1 METFIFIHGS
11 SAGQCSLT
19 IDAASAKLCDEI
31 GRYYFEGREN
41 RQMMGIEGAA
51 MFAELYQSSNNQTY
65 CLYSYVINAC
75 LGPAPD
81 LRAGNYFA
89 LTIALKGGY
98 CKETGKVYNL
108 LSTAYKQIFSG
119 RIIEDSM
126 SYGGKTY
133 RYVYKV
139 PQLQSIAKSIE
150 KPLGQILEFFNRD
163 CEPYCTPLSTSTH
176 LPLPWNGGPLTAK
189 KGNNVVRLP
198 WNGIGV
204 HPDECDSREAISHL
218 LSDGRIVVHE
228 KAEKYA
234 DRLRRIMNEKQ
245 QLASQVDSLQQQL
258 ETVKQQHAQQV
269 ASAAAANKAAAL
281 AETDRLKKENRI
293 LQDKLDTYN
302 GLINQLSKYQRAT
315 QNNITHAVRDFNTEA
330 SRPKTWTRWLK
341 AVMLMLI
348 LLISIVCLI
357 FNILFFR
364 NMPQRGNTPPRQEQP
379 IAATTDSV
387 DTTQLGVAVNPTSEN
402 PDATNTTTSSF
413 LSDYG
418 TNGSSSATETA
429 QKPDYGLKI
438 LDENSNEITT
448 VMPGQRIKAK
458 VSNIKDGCN
467 FHFSQCKKDGNEV
480 NPIWVKVDSTASG
493 RVIVSYGPSVSTER
507 QKKSLK
513 VQP

>member
-51 MFAELYQSSNNQTY
+51 MFAELYRSSNNQTY

-119 RIIEDSM
+119 RVIEDSM

-139 PQLQSIAKSIE
+139 PQLQSIAKSIG

-163 CEPYCTPLSTSTH
+163 CEPYCTPLSTSSH

-198 WNGIGV
+198 WNGISI
-204 HPDECDSREAISHL
+204 HPDECDSSEAISHL
-218 LSDGRIVVHE
+218 LSDGRIVKECCKPYHHNDE
-228 KAEKYA
+228 
-234 DRLRRIMNEKQ
+234 Q
-245 QLASQVDSLQQQL
+245 WQL
-258 ETVKQQHAQQV
+258 
-269 ASAAAANKAAAL
+269 
-281 AETDRLKKENRI
+281 
-293 LQDKLDTYN
+293 
-302 GLINQLSKYQRAT
+302 
-315 QNNITHAVRDFNTEA
+315 
-330 SRPKTWTRWLK
+330 
-341 AVMLMLI
+341 
-348 LLISIVCLI
+348 VCLVGFLFAGGLLLFLFKIVHKGI
-357 FNILFFR
+357 FYTF
-364 NMPQRGNTPPRQEQP
+364 
-379 IAATTDSV
+379 
-387 DTTQLGVAVNPTSEN
+387 
-402 PDATNTTTSSF
+402 
-413 LSDYG
+413 
-418 TNGSSSATETA
+418 
-429 QKPDYGLKI
+429 
-438 LDENSNEITT
+438 
-448 VMPGQRIKAK
+448 
-458 VSNIKDGCN
+458 
-467 FHFSQCKKDGNEV
+467 
-480 NPIWVKVDSTASG
+480 
-493 RVIVSYGPSVSTER
+493 
-507 QKKSLK
+507 
-513 VQP
+513 

>member
-1 METFIFIHGS
+1 
-11 SAGQCSLT
+11 
-19 IDAASAKLCDEI
+19 
-31 GRYYFEGREN
+31 
-41 RQMMGIEGAA
+41 MMGIEGAA
-51 MFAELYQSSNNQTY
+51 MFAELYRSSNNQTY

-119 RIIEDSM
+119 RVIEDSM

-163 CEPYCTPLSTSTH
+163 CEPYCTPLSTSSH

-198 WNGIGV
+198 WNGISI
-204 HPDECDSREAISHL
+204 HPDECDSSEAISHL

-234 DRLRRIMNEKQ
+234 DHLRRIMNEKQ

-302 GLINQLSKYQRAT
+302 GLIDQLSKYQRAT

-418 TNGSSSATETA
+418 TNGSSSATKTA
-429 QKPDYGLKI
+429 QKPDYGLKV
-438 LDENSNEITT
+438 LDENGKEITT
-448 VMPGQRIKAK
+448 VTPGQRIKAK
-458 VSNIKDGCN
+458 VFITKAGCD
-467 FHFSQCKKDGNEV
+467 FHFWNCKKDGSDL

-493 RVIVSYGPSVSTER
+493 TVIVSYGPSVYGER